1 MAQYNSLN
9 VKLSNSQLNELKS
22 SIKNENEGA
31 LSLSSNMS
39 GNANDETTSHKYYL
53 IHKLQIF
60 LKLLLTNHQLILS
73 YQKLKA
79 IHREG
84 FLVDF
89 LVH

>member
-1 MAQYNSLN
+1 MTQYNSLN

-22 SIKNENEGA
+22 SIKNETEGV

-39 GNANDETTSHKYYL
+39 GNANDETTFSHKYYL

-73 YQKLKA
+73 YQKLKT
-79 IHREG
+79 IQ
-84 FLVDF
+84 
-89 LVH
+89 